1 MDLHKSKEKEGLI
14 LKAARERFGYYGYAK
29 TTMDE
34 IAGDIGM
41 GKASLYYY
49 FPTKES
55 LFRSVIA
62 REQEEFVTRVA
73 EMLHQ
78 EMSSPERLH
87 AYVVLRLDYFQQF
100 ITLSKLS
107 SQSFLEIKP
116 ALADLMRSFFNREL
130 TFMEQILD
138 GGRRS
143 GEFAVDDVPG
153 SAQMLLHV
161 LQGLRMRTLKTTDH
175 RPDEHQF
182 SELREES
189 RLIVDLLLRG
199 ILAMAPITPSNN
211 NHGPSL

>member
-1 MDLHKSKEKEGLI
+1 MDYQKSKEKEVLI
-14 LKAARERFGYYGYAK
+14 LEAARKRFGYYGYAK

-62 REQEEFVTRVA
+62 LEQDEFGTQVA
-73 EMLHQ
+73 GMLRQ

-87 AYVVLRLDYFQQF
+87 AYVRLRLDYLRQF

-130 TFMEQILD
+130 DFMERILEV
-138 GGRRS
+138 GCGS
-143 GEFAVDDVPG
+143 GEFAIDDIHG
-153 SAQMLLHV
+153 TAQVLLHV
-161 LQGLRMRTLKTTDH
+161 LQGLRMRTLRTTDH
-175 RPDEHQF
+175 RPDEPQF
-182 SELREES
+182 NELREES
-189 RLIVDLLLRG
+189 RLVVDLLLHG
-199 ILAMAPITPSNN
+199 ILATAPITHSN
-211 NHGPSL
+211 